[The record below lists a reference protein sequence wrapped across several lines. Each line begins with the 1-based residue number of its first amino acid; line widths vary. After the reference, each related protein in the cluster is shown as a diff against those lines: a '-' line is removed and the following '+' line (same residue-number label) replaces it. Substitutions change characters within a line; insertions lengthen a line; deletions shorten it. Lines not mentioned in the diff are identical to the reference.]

1 MAPSAFDEKRFIAEL
16 TRHQP
21 AIGSFCHAQLGN
33 RQEAQE
39 VLQTTCVTLWQKASE
54 WDSSRL
60 FLPWAFGIA
69 RFTVMAH
76 LRDRGRE
83 RLIFDEDVVRSMAD
97 ESETYAARHED
108 RREALREC
116 FERLDEENRELLR
129 LHYVAGHSI
138 KELSRHF
145 ERGESALKMNLLR
158 LREQLSH
165 CVTRRLT
172 PLS

>member
-1 MAPSAFDEKRFIAEL
+1 MPPSAFDEKRFIAEL

-21 AIGSFCHAQLGN
+21 AIGAFCHAQLGS

-54 WDSSRL
+54 WDASRP

-83 RLIFDEDVVRSMAD
+83 RLIFDEDVVSSMAA
-97 ESETYAARHED
+97 ESEAYAAGHED

-116 FERLDEENRELLR
+116 FERLTNENRELLR

-138 KELSRHF
+138 KELTRHF
-145 ERGESALKMNLLR
+145 ERSESALKMNLLR
-158 LREQLSH
+158 LRQQLSL
-165 CVTRRLT
+165 CVSRRLT
-172 PLS
+172 SS